1 MLIGKLGSS
10 ALEMTWNFI
19 TLALAFLPSAS
30 PTVSTLPRDQVEK
43 ADPMELR
50 GRLLP
55 AELRESI
62 IEGAIHR
69 IFVPGYWYRATY
81 LTAPQPVDAGF
92 CTRTQHSIDLKA
104 TTDSSGIPHNGP
116 DLVIGPMKATE
127 LWGVS
132 DFPALNAD
140 SITCKSA
147 TGFVPIGD
155 GEDGQRRASAYRFLA
170 SAMREARDGK
180 PLPFKLECKPS
191 ANPSCGDPHEALANL
206 PLDAL
211 FRIDVTNP
219 QRDIL
224 STSEGGRVFK
234 TRPIEENGPYDV
246 EFAFGRSGKDG
257 QSWRIIW
264 RQTGQTI
271 DEIKMRRSAIIY
283 H

>member
-1 MLIGKLGSS
+1 
-10 ALEMTWNFI
+10 
-19 TLALAFLPSAS
+19 
-30 PTVSTLPRDQVEK
+30 
-43 ADPMELR
+43 MELR

-55 AELRESI
+55 AGPRESI

-69 IFVPGYWYRATY
+69 EFVPGYWYRATY
-81 LTAPQPVDAGF
+81 LTAPQPVDAEF

-116 DLVIGPMKATE
+116 DLVIGPAKATV
-127 LWGVS
+127 LWATA
-132 DFPALNAD
+132 FPALNAD

-155 GEDGQRRASAYRFLA
+155 GEDGQRRAAAYRFLV
-170 SAMREARDGK
+170 SAMREARDRK
-180 PLPFKLECKPS
+180 SFSVRLECEPS
-191 ANPSCGDPHEALANL
+191 ADASCGDPHEAFANL

-224 STSEGGRVFK
+224 SDSGGVRVIK
-234 TRPIEENGPYDV
+234 ARPIEENGPYDV

-264 RQTGQTI
+264 RQSGQSIT
-271 DEIKMRRSAIIY
+271 EIKMRRSAINY